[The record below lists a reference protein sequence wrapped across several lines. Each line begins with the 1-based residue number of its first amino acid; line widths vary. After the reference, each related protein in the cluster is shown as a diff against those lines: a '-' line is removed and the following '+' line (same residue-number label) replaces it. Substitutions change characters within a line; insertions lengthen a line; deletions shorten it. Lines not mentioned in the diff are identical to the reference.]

1 MVLNEGKHDGRSRA
15 GMVRSQVA
23 FLGLALWLVIAAVQ
37 GFAAESNAVA
47 NRAPDVSAGV
57 SAGTNAIQNPHDDFL
72 VWIGPGSF
80 LMGSQD
86 GEVDRSIWEGPQT
99 RVVLTEGFWM
109 CKYETTQKQY
119 TDIMGFNPSYYRG
132 DMQRPVERVSWADAT
147 NYCAKFTQLEKD
159 AGRLPEG
166 YVYRLPTEAEWEYA
180 CRAGTT
186 TRFSYGDDP
195 SYRHLGEYTWYGGS
209 SDASTH
215 PVGQKKPNPWG
226 LYDLH
231 GNVWEWCAD
240 WWYFR
245 LPGGSVKDPLG
256 PRTGQQRV
264 IRGGRAYD
272 SLTSA
277 YRSAYRYKA
286 DPESRMSEINIGFRI
301 VLGRPLS
308 KP

>member
-1 MVLNEGKHDGRSRA
+1 MVQSHAAWFVLA
-15 GMVRSQVA
+15 LLLAVA
-23 FLGLALWLVIAAVQ
+23 MIQGLAAD
-37 GFAAESNAVA
+37 SNAVT
-47 NRAPDVSAGV
+47 NNVSNVAGR
-57 SAGTNAIQNPHDDFL
+57 SSMGTNALENPHEDFL
-72 VWIGPGSF
+72 VWINPGAF

-99 RVVLTEGFWM
+99 QVTLTQGFWM
-109 CKYETTQKQY
+109 SKYEVTQKQY
-119 TDIMGFNPSYYRG
+119 ADLMGFNPSYYRG
-132 DMQRPVERVSWADAT
+132 GLQLPVERVSWTDAN
-147 NYCAKFTQLEKD
+147 NYCVKFTQLEKD

-166 YVYRLPTEAEWEYA
+166 FVYRLPTEAEWEYA

-195 SYRHLGEYTWYGGS
+195 SYRRLGEYAWYGGS

-215 PVGQKKPNPWG
+215 PVGQKKPNAWG

-272 SLTSA
+272 NLTSA

-286 DPESRMSEINIGFRI
+286 DPESRVSEINIGFRV
-301 VLGRPLS
+301 VLGRPLP